1 MARYPRRKKQGRK
14 SHKIQKQEVYST
26 VYKSKKRRL
35 ALTGGTGSGSRQL
48 LKPGQQSLTKPPAA
62 TWSPQ
67 IGFTNRAKVLGAEII
82 HHTKVAGREVKDKF
96 TPFSDLK
103 TQIKNL
109 KNAYSLF
116 RLKSMKFDIQVKELI
131 NYFTGTITSKLL
143 TPISAGTVTGG
154 IFSKKPTKPII
165 TVSDAS
171 MATSL
176 ANKYLYRLA
185 NIRYIPT
192 QSFLDRC
199 SLGTIKKHVAR
210 LKNIVTLK
218 AVRKHTSDKMNNFE
232 RYGEPQYR
240 FLLCRIYNYR
250 VQEIAY
256 NHAYQNLV
264 TITKQILNNTIVSS
278 YINVPASLY
287 YNTLFNGISYFRT
300 DQTSIEQLD
309 QKVDTLIDKLN
320 KHITQD
326 NKPIDRKAEFI
337 SKEILK
343 KLTAK
348 QKLTET
354 INWIITNALHQ
365 AKRVD
370 ITRKLFYNLTNIRPT
385 DELTYT
391 PQEYTNWFLSA
402 SKEDKE
408 SKASDRRAFIT
419 ELNQLNSGI
428 QALANLLKPQVER
441 LIREGHAAEPVG
453 DLKEEQI
460 KALEYAYRYYNKP
473 GRQSADVTQALEVL
487 GADPTLSLHGAK
499 PTLSTLIERIRE
511 RINELKGPPADPEFV
526 VVDVEDGEEEEEDL
540 DKLLAGV
547 GGSVPSSTTTSSA
560 RPPAS
565 TPAPATPLKKPT
577 TPTTPITSH
586 INPLF
591 TKLPI
596 PTPTLTPEKA
606 VRALGD
612 TSTDHNRHR
621 IQMTGGAIFTQYYTD
636 LTPGSDMVQGKDYI
650 IDNVEP
656 GYKYIKITEAG
667 LLKIQSK
674 ILFLLQRPFF
684 ISDKTLLERG
694 KMAKQGDK
702 PYESESFKT
711 TYYNYL
717 AKLDMGVTEF
727 DIKQSQIPVKFP
739 ENTILNNLP
748 GFVSTYLYRQYY
760 VQDPNVN
767 YSDLCLIDL
776 KVLDKLKPTET
787 TRKDSEMLANKHYVY
802 LASASAA
809 NKDKERIVELFGDA
823 AKQGAHITI
832 PPSFLQYAL
841 LTPAELSH
849 LLKMA
854 DKTPGYYDLGDL
866 RDRVTNGSLNPGKMD
881 DLKTLMDDA
890 GIMIIRNIYK
900 RLAIYMKNS
909 PVISQDNTDDSLLRV
924 AFDNCLSKI
933 MLFLKLNHL
942 FGDFI
947 RFKKFEAKEEN
958 KSTTGKPAESKQE
971 QVTIDQLIEFV
982 SSGNAPPKFT
992 EAMLANILLDIGMSN
1007 EIKDVDELHKL
1018 LGELLKRS
1026 SEEEE
1031 GDEED
1036 GKETAGP
1043 STPRKAASPLS
1054 STSSPVKPSSS
1065 PLSAPSS
1072 PVKPSSSLP
1081 SPSSSPVKPSSSLPS
1096 PSSSPAKPSSSPS
1109 SILVKPPPML
1119 AIKPAPEPKKA
1130 NNGVTRVPYCAY
1142 PVAKLDIGKKEIGV
1156 STSSNVNL
1164 QVATGFTLNAN
1175 DIIRLPLTG
1184 DSKVYPL
1191 ARSSGDTSAP
1201 FKTTGPTIDKVK
1213 ASTIKLP
1220 DGVKSGLYI
1229 ITTGK
1234 QKECNTGDISISR
1247 LIKFDTS
1254 GGIGNTFRII
1264 TNNTDDLPKELPASV
1279 SSPVSALIGLP
1290 SNAPVST
1297 VPGST
1302 NKKNNKLSG
1311 RVIGAS
1317 YKVEALAMQRFPNPS

>member
-1 MARYPRRKKQGRK
+1 MARYPRRKKQARK
-14 SHKIQKQEVYST
+14 TNKIQKQEVYST

-62 TWSPQ
+62 AWSPQ

-96 TPFSDLK
+96 TPSSELK
-103 TQIKNL
+103 THIKNL

-143 TPISAGTVTGG
+143 TPISEGTVTGKL
-154 IFSKKPTKPII
+154 FSKKPTKPII

-171 MATSL
+171 MASSL

-185 NIRYIPT
+185 NIRDIPT

-309 QKVDTLIDKLN
+309 LKVDTLIDKLN

-326 NKPIDRKAEFI
+326 NKLIDRKAEFI

-408 SKASDRRAFIT
+408 SKASDRRAFIS

-441 LIREGHAAEPVG
+441 LICEDHKESAG
-453 DLKEEQI
+453 DVKEEQI

-473 GRQSADVTQALEVL
+473 GRQSADVTQALPV
-487 GADPTLSLHGAK
+487 PSLHGAK
-499 PTLSTLIERIRE
+499 PTLSTLIEHIRE
-511 RINELKGPPADPEFV
+511 RINELKGLPADPELV
-526 VVDVEDGEEEEEDL
+526 VVEEGDGKEDL
-540 DKLLAGV
+540 ELLEEAD
-547 GGSVPSSTTTSSA
+547 SNPLASSA
-560 RPPAS
+560 RPVSISSVKSAS
-565 TPAPATPLKKPT
+565 FS
-577 TPTTPITSH
+577 TSYT
-586 INPLF
+586 NPLF
-591 TKLPI
+591 TNSPLTNS
-596 PTPTLTPEKA
+596 PTSKNA
-606 VRALGD
+606 ARVLGGMQPGPNTRR
-612 TSTDHNRHR
+612 TS
-621 IQMTGGAIFTQYYTD
+621 IKGGAIFTRYYTD
-636 LTPGSDMVQGKDYI
+636 LTPGSDMVQGNDYI

-656 GYKYIKITEAG
+656 GYKSIKITEAG

-684 ISDKTLLERG
+684 IADKTLFERG

-702 PYESESFKT
+702 PYESVSFKT

-727 DIKQSQIPVKFP
+727 DIKQPQIPVKFP
-739 ENTILNNLP
+739 DTTILNNLP

-760 VQDPNVN
+760 VYDPKVN

-776 KVLDKLKPTET
+776 KVLDELKKAET
-787 TRKDSEMLANKHYVY
+787 KRSDEEMLANKHYVY
-802 LASASAA
+802 LASTSTA
-809 NKDKERIVELFGDA
+809 NKDKERILELFGDA

-849 LLKMA
+849 LLKMTNNTGG
-854 DKTPGYYDLGDL
+854 DDLGDL
-866 RDRVTNGSLNPGKMD
+866 RDRINNDSLNPGKMD

-890 GIMIIRNIYK
+890 GIMIIRNIYE
-900 RLAIYMKNS
+900 RLAIYMNNS
-909 PVISQDNTDDSLLRV
+909 PVISQDNPDDSLLRA

-958 KSTTGKPAESKQE
+958 KSTTGKPADSE
-971 QVTIDQLIEFV
+971 QDSVTIDQLIEYV
-982 SSGNAPPKFT
+982 SSGKAPPKFT
-992 EAMLANILLDIGMSN
+992 EAMLANILLVIGMSDK
-1007 EIKDVDELHKL
+1007 ITTADDIHKR

-1026 SEEEE
+1026 SEEE
-1031 GDEED
+1031 
-1036 GKETAGP
+1036 TAG
-1043 STPRKAASPLS
+1043 STIPRKASGPA
-1054 STSSPVKPSSS
+1054 KP
-1065 PLSAPSS
+1065 PAAPA
-1072 PVKPSSSLP
+1072 SSLP
-1081 SPSSSPVKPSSSLPS
+1081 SAP
-1096 PSSSPAKPSSSPS
+1096 SSPAKPSSSPS

-1119 AIKPAPEPKKA
+1119 AILPAPEPKKA
-1130 NNGVTRVPYCAY
+1130 NNNNVTRVPYCAY
-1142 PVAKLDIGKKEIGV
+1142 LVTNLDIGKKEIKI

-1164 QVATGFTLNAN
+1164 QVATGFPLKPN
-1175 DIIRLPLTG
+1175 DIIRLPLTE
-1184 DSKVYPL
+1184 DSKVYTVTL
-1191 ARSSGDTSAP
+1191 TGDASTP
-1201 FKTTGPTIDKVK
+1201 FQTTDPTKDKVT

-1220 DGVKSGLYI
+1220 DGVKPGLYI

-1234 QKECNTGDISISR
+1234 KQICDVADIRINR
-1247 LIKFDTS
+1247 LIKLDPS
-1254 GGIGNTFRII
+1254 VGIVNTFRLI
-1264 TNNTDDLPKELPASV
+1264 TDKPDDLPKEIPADISR
-1279 SSPVSALIGLP
+1279 PVSTLKGP
-1290 SNAPVST
+1290 SSNAPVS
-1297 VPGST
+1297 
-1302 NKKNNKLSG
+1302 KL
-1311 RVIGAS
+1311 
-1317 YKVEALAMQRFPNPS
+1317 P

>member
-1 MARYPRRKKQGRK
+1 MARHPRRKKHARK
-14 SHKIQKQEVYST
+14 SNKIRKQEVYSA
-26 VYKSKKRRL
+26 VYKSKKCRL
-35 ALTGGTGSGSRQL
+35 ALTGGTGSGSLQL
-48 LKPGQQSLTKPPAA
+48 LKPGQQSLTKPPATA
-62 TWSPQ
+62 VSQQ
-67 IGFTNRAKVLGAEII
+67 ISFTNPAIVLGAEIT
-82 HHTKVAGREVKDKF
+82 HQAKVAGREIKDKF
-96 TPFSDLK
+96 TPSSKLK

-116 RLKSMKFDIQVKELI
+116 RLKSMKFDLQVKEMI
-131 NYFTGTITSKLL
+131 NYFTGTITTKLL

-154 IFSKKPTKPII
+154 LFSKKPTKPII

-171 MATSL
+171 MATAL

-185 NIRYIPT
+185 NIRDIPT

-218 AVRKHTSDKMNNFE
+218 AFRKHTSDKMNNFE
-232 RYGEPQYR
+232 RHGEPQYR

-264 TITKQILNNTIVSS
+264 TITSQILNNQIVSS

-287 YNTLFNGISYFRT
+287 YNTLFNGIRYFST

-337 SKEILK
+337 SKDILK

-441 LIREGHAAEPVG
+441 LIREDHKESAG
-453 DLKEEQI
+453 DVKEEQI

-487 GADPTLSLHGAK
+487 DNNHVPSLPGAK
-499 PTLSTLIERIRE
+499 PTLSTLIKRIRE
-511 RINELKGPPADPEFV
+511 RINKLKGLPAVQEPELEQK
-526 VVDVEDGEEEEEDL
+526 DEEDL
-540 DKLLAGV
+540 EQEAEV
-547 GGSVPSSTTTSSA
+547 IGSASTTSRS
-560 RPPAS
+560 RVPAS
-565 TPAPATPLKKPT
+565 ASSPSIPVSASPT
-577 TPTTPITSH
+577 RSGGYSNTTGKTSYT
-586 INPLF
+586 NPLF
-591 TKLPI
+591 MMP
-596 PTPTLTPEKA
+596 PTPTNA
-606 VRALGD
+606 AQALSGM
-612 TSTDHNRHR
+612 STGPNHR
-621 IQMTGGAIFTQYYTD
+621 RTQMTGGAIFTRYYTD

-656 GYKYIKITEAG
+656 GYKSIKITEAG

-684 ISDKTLLERG
+684 IADKTLLERG

-739 ENTILNNLP
+739 DTTILNNLP

-760 VQDPNVN
+760 VQDSNVN

-776 KVLDKLKPTET
+776 KVLDKLKQTET
-787 TRKDSEMLANKHYVY
+787 KRSDEEMLANKHYVY

-849 LLKMA
+849 LLIMA
-854 DKTPGYYDLGDL
+854 NNTGGDYLGDL
-866 RDRVTNGSLNPGKMD
+866 RDRVENGSLNPGKMD

-958 KSTTGKPAESKQE
+958 KSTTGKPVESE
-971 QVTIDQLIEFV
+971 QDKITIDQLIEVV
-982 SSGNAPPKFT
+982 SSDDEARPEFT
-992 EAMLANILLDIGMSN
+992 EAMLANILLGIGMS
-1007 EIKDVDELHKL
+1007 DDFTTVDDLHKG
-1018 LGELLKRS
+1018 LGVLLKS
-1026 SEEEE
+1026 MVGEEEE
-1031 GDEED
+1031 GDEGDEEYEE
-1036 GKETAGP
+1036 ETAR
-1043 STPRKAASPLS
+1043 TTIPRKASGPTASSHPSVPSRHVKLS
-1054 STSSPVKPSSS
+1054 RPPSSKSSPAES
-1065 PLSAPSS
+1065 
-1072 PVKPSSSLP
+1072 
-1081 SPSSSPVKPSSSLPS
+1081 SSSPVSIL
-1096 PSSSPAKPSSSPS
+1096 AKPPAA
-1109 SILVKPPPML
+1109 PAHDP
-1119 AIKPAPEPKKA
+1119 IKKT
-1130 NNGVTRVPYCAY
+1130 NNNVPRVPYCAY
-1142 PVAKLDIGKKEIGV
+1142 PVTTLDIGKREITV

-1164 QVATGFTLNAN
+1164 QVATGFKLNAN
-1175 DIIRLPLTG
+1175 DIIRLPLTE
-1184 DSKVYPL
+1184 DSKVYTL
-1191 ARSSGDTSAP
+1191 ARPDTSAP
-1201 FKTTGPTIDKVK
+1201 FKNTGPTTDKVT

-1220 DGVKSGLYI
+1220 DGTASTGLYI
-1229 ITTGK
+1229 IIYK
-1234 QKECNTGDISISR
+1234 QSECKTVYNKLVER
-1247 LIKFDTS
+1247 LNSYKFESS
-1254 GGIGNTFRII
+1254 GGIGNTFRLI
-1264 TNNTDDLPKELPASV
+1264 TNNTNDLPKEIPASV
-1279 SSPVSALIGLP
+1279 SSPVSTLKSP
-1290 SNAPVST
+1290 FSNAPVSKLPQT
-1297 VPGST
+1297 
-1302 NKKNNKLSG
+1302 KNNKVPTPTSTT
-1311 RVIGAS
+1311 RVLTGAS
-1317 YKVEALAMQRFPNPS
+1317 N